1 MGEAAVDAGANL
13 HFLVTGC
20 PCANSREPCV
30 KPFPDA
36 AIGIMVVRVCADAS
50 VFLDAVPRFP
60 NCGRAMFDHIKPSG
74 TFCLKQQLV
83 SGVGVAGV
91 GEHVEQQVH
100 A

>member
-20 PCANSREPCV
+20 PCANSREPRV

-50 VFLDAVPRFP
+50 VFLDAVPCFQNR
-60 NCGRAMFDHIKPSG
+60 GRAVSDHIEPSG
-74 TFCLKQQLV
+74 AFRLKQKLV
-83 SGVGVAGV
+83 GDVGMAGF